1 VSGAKSQLIEDVEAL
16 KSSLSSVKFPYLPR
30 RRDGENRLSREID
43 DILSL
48 FTFLDEHKLLNMLP
62 RYVADSPDAMPP
74 IRLYEGEL
82 NGIISMIKRL
92 GDRFDEYSLV
102 LSTISRD
109 LQLLQA
115 RCVAQVATC
124 DQQQQQQSIERSSV
138 GNNKTTEQPSA
149 GNAPDWAVIASTP
162 YVHANRFDLLRS
174 TDDDEHSDAAAQ
186 ADPYTTVQSRRGRR
200 RARQLSSM
208 NQATEQQQQ
217 QQQQQQVRQQQQP
230 ARPARAR
237 VLLGKSSN
245 TDTKISAAR
254 QLRKKA
260 VFCIDNV
267 STDCST
273 EDIKSFVSGLSIRV
287 LTCFEVKPRR
297 RRRDDDDINDRKAF
311 RLCIYDEDRN
321 RLLDDSIWPDSVSIS
336 QWFLSHNSLQSRI
349 NRQTR
354 GATLIRTINA
364 RRFATRM
371 NVGQPYSG
379 TAVLV
384 HKRLGSFTHRIVTDN
399 PRLTVV
405 KCCIKIIVI

>member
-1 VSGAKSQLIEDVEAL
+1 MSSVEPIVPNYRRKSFNVGFFHCLLENSFSSLLTKIFYIEESKIADSVVVVSNALCFLKNKFERVNVKQLKSALLDFYDIEVVSGAKSQLIEDVEAL

-162 YVHANRFDLLRS
+162 YVHVNRFDLLRS

-186 ADPYTTVQSRRGRR
+186 ADRYTTVQSRRGRR
-200 RARQLSSM
+200 RARQL
-208 NQATEQQQQ
+208 
-217 QQQQQQVRQQQQP
+217 
-230 ARPARAR
+230 
-237 VLLGKSSN
+237 
-245 TDTKISAAR
+245 
-254 QLRKKA
+254 
-260 VFCIDNV
+260 
-267 STDCST
+267 
-273 EDIKSFVSGLSIRV
+273 
-287 LTCFEVKPRR
+287 
-297 RRRDDDDINDRKAF
+297 
-311 RLCIYDEDRN
+311 
-321 RLLDDSIWPDSVSIS
+321 
-336 QWFLSHNSLQSRI
+336 
-349 NRQTR
+349 
-354 GATLIRTINA
+354 
-364 RRFATRM
+364 
-371 NVGQPYSG
+371 
-379 TAVLV
+379 
-384 HKRLGSFTHRIVTDN
+384 
-399 PRLTVV
+399 
-405 KCCIKIIVI
+405 